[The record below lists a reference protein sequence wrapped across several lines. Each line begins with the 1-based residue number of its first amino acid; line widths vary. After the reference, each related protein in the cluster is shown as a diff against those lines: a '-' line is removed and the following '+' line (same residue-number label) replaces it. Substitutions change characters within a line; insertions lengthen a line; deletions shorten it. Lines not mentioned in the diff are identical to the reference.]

1 MNRLANLIL
10 NKSSEDCSIPEL
22 QQLINKYPCFNAG
35 YLLLA
40 KKLQFEDPGQ
50 LADSFKK
57 ATLYFH
63 PLQFNQT
70 ISRIGY
76 GELIIS
82 KEPEIIVAKTEEP
95 LPEPAVSETV
105 QVNTG
110 NPAEIK
116 TQEVFSDS
124 EPALSAIEQKNND
137 DEPQPPAVSNGAFTT
152 EQPVHTDLYTRVLAS
167 ADLSSEAFA
176 KDETSV
182 DEPETGNVQPLTNIS
197 EGVLPDQQP
206 ESSIS
211 KGPEGL
217 PGRVLADQRPI
228 SGDEIPLSFEPYHL
242 VDYFA
247 SQGIKIVI
255 EEKPT
260 DRFTRQLKSFTEWL
274 KAMKKL
280 PASENITVPNTAVE
294 QKVEQLAETSLTNT
308 EVVTEA
314 MAEVWEK
321 QGNPEKAIEIYYKLS
336 LLEPSKSPYFA
347 SRISDLKKIN

>member
-1 MNRLANLIL
+1 MNWLANLIL
-10 NKSSEDCSIPEL
+10 KKSLDDCSIQEL
-22 QQLINKYPCFNAG
+22 QQLINKYPYFNAG
-35 YLLLA
+35 HLLLA
-40 KKLQFEDPGQ
+40 KKLQSEAPGQ
-50 LADSFKK
+50 LTDSFKK

-63 PLQFNQT
+63 PLQLIQT
-70 ISRIGY
+70 ISGTGS

-82 KEPEIIVAKTEEP
+82 KEPEIIPAKTEEP
-95 LPEPAVSETV
+95 STEPVIAEAIFSNNE
-105 QVNTG
+105 QRSNAIEQLNTG
-110 NPAEIK
+110 NE
-116 TQEVFSDS
+116 QETPVTRDMS
-124 EPALSAIEQKNND
+124 SA
-137 DEPQPPAVSNGAFTT
+137 T
-152 EQPVHTDLYTRVLAS
+152 EQPAYANLFARVLMS
-167 ADLSSEAFA
+167 EDLSSEAPT
-176 KDETSV
+176 KDEAPA
-182 DEPETGNVQPLTNIS
+182 DK
-197 EGVLPDQQP
+197 P

-211 KGPEGL
+211 QGPEGL
-217 PGRVLADQRPI
+217 PGIVLADENQVSPKESLQAGSQESI
-228 SGDEIPLSFEPYHL
+228 TFEPYHL

-280 PASENITVPNTAVE
+280 PASENIPASNTAVE

-321 QGNPEKAIEIYYKLS
+321 QGNHEKAIEIYHKLS
-336 LLEPSKSPYFA
+336 LLEPSKSLYFA